1 MMIFVVERKGEPMR
15 LIDGDALYKE
25 LNAIRKEEVLLHGR
39 SNNKDCCTLSTA
51 LYEIEHAPTIEPE
64 RKKDTVQKF
73 HDYQVEWLLS
83 HCDLELE
90 PRLEEWVVRF
100 LHDTA
105 NCYMMEIDRKEGD
118 TP

>member
-1 MMIFVVERKGEPMR
+1 MNDVR
-15 LIDGDALYKE
+15 LIDADHLRRW
-25 LNAIRKEEVLLHGR
+25 I
-39 SNNKDCCTLSTA
+39 LSRVFKTQLSVA
-51 LYEIEHAPTIEPE
+51 DVIDQIDREDTIEPE